1 MSKTKPKRRRGFP
14 PEMDE
19 GTAKQTQ
26 PRQSSTL
33 AMDDKRPIRW
43 DLVALFLVIS
53 IGGTYLAITLRP
65 KTDAPRYTFE
75 VIKKYPHD
83 NAAFT
88 QGLVMDEGFL
98 WESTGRNGQSSIRKI
113 DLETGE
119 VLAKSDLE
127 DKYFGEGLTVE
138 EDKLYQLTWRNNKAL
153 VYDRD
158 FNKLK
163 ELEYEGEGWGLTTN
177 GKDLIFSN
185 GSSELRFLDPET
197 FEVRRSIRVR
207 RGGLRVGQLNELEY
221 FGGKVYANCYQTDFI
236 YEIDP
241 ETGDVT
247 AVIDLTGLWPMR
259 ERPAD
264 GVLNGIA
271 VNSETGN
278 MLVTGK
284 LCPTIYEIKLVPAE

>member
-1 MSKTKPKRRRGFP
+1 MSKTKPKRRGFP
-14 PEMDE
+14 PSVAD
-19 GTAKQTQ
+19 GTAKQNQ
-26 PRQSSTL
+26 HRQKTTP
-33 AMDDKRPIRW
+33 AMNNKRPIRW
-43 DLVALFLVIS
+43 DLVALFLLIS
-53 IGGTYLAITLRP
+53 IGGTYMAIAMRP
-65 KTDAPRYTFE
+65 KSDAPRYTFE

-83 NAAFT
+83 DTAFT
-88 QGLVMDEGFL
+88 QGLLMDDGFL
-98 WESTGRNGQSSIRKI
+98 WESTGRNGQSSIRKV

-119 VLAKSDLE
+119 VLAKSDLA
-127 DKYFGEGLTVE
+127 DKYFGEGLAVFG
-138 EDKLYQLTWRNNKAL
+138 DKFYQLTWRNNKAI

-158 FNKLK
+158 FNRLK

-207 RGGLRVGQLNELEY
+207 RGGLRVGQLNELEF

-271 VNSETGN
+271 INSETGN

-284 LCPTIYEIKLVPAE
+284 LCPTIYEIKLLPAE